1 MYSQKKEATE
11 YNKYIKHLQSKKM
24 LGDVV
29 RLEVEDLQGVL
40 GLKALRVSV
49 LYEEDFNKKSTLT
62 IKDLIG

>member
-1 MYSQKKEATE
+1 
-11 YNKYIKHLQSKKM
+11 M

-29 RLEVEDLQGVL
+29 RLEVEDLQGVS